1 MMPQTVPDGFEFEQF
16 PTDEPGRTL
25 HGGHAG
31 DSPILAEQIQS
42 KFVTTDSQLADLSA
56 RVAALEDGTG
66 GAGWIP
72 IISGSNSG
80 ASFSIDLTAGGKF
93 PSPPLWSV
101 VQIYMRVD
109 LDAAGEVRMS
119 INGEN
124 NNTYRSGSFMLDSQI
139 PAVSDNEN
147 WHRNAATS
155 WSIAQMSTIS
165 TGNIALT
172 LFHTSVNPGLINF
185 QAFSSRHSD
194 NDSFHRNQMASGS
207 IEAAKTLQNLVIA
220 TGAGATSFV
229 NCWWWATG
237 LRMVHP
243 S

>member
-16 PTDEPGRTL
+16 PGDEPGRTL

-72 IISGSNSG
+72 ITSGSNSG

-124 NNTYRSGSFMLDSQI
+124 NNTYRSGSFMMDSQI
-139 PAVSDNEN
+139 PAVSDHE
-147 WHRNAATS
+147 HRRRNAAT
-155 WSIAQMSTIS
+155 ARPTAHVST
-165 TGNIALT
+165 TPRG
-172 LFHTSVNPGLINF
+172 HT
-185 QAFSSRHSD
+185 
-194 NDSFHRNQMASGS
+194 
-207 IEAAKTLQNLVIA
+207 AA
-220 TGAGATSFV
+220 
-229 NCWWWATG
+229 
-237 LRMVHP
+237 
-243 S
+243 

>member
-109 LDAAGEVRMS
+109 LDAAGEVR
-119 INGEN
+119 IAIHGEN
-124 NNTYRSGSFMLDSQI
+124 NHTLHTCPTFTDTPITY
-139 PAVSDNEN
+139 
-147 WHRNAATS
+147 ATD
-155 WSIAQMSTIS
+155 IA
-165 TGNIALT
+165 
-172 LFHTSVNPGLINF
+172 
-185 QAFSSRHSD
+185 
-194 NDSFHRNQMASGS
+194 
-207 IEAAKTLQNLVIA
+207 
-220 TGAGATSFV
+220 
-229 NCWWWATG
+229 
-237 LRMVHP
+237 
-243 S
+243 